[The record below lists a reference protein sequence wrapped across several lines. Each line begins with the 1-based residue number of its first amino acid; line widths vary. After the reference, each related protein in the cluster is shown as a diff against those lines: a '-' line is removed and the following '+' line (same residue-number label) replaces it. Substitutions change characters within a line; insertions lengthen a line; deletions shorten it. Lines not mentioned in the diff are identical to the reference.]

1 MEIFNEFLN
10 GLTIAAVF
18 IVMIVGL
25 VGLVIPIF
33 PGGIIIWLAS
43 LGYGVIVGF
52 DTLGIIIFILITI
65 FMIFSAVGDNIL
77 MGKAAH
83 DKGASWSAII
93 LGLGAGVLGTL
104 FFPPFGGIIGAPLVL
119 FSVEFARLH
128 DAKLAGRITRGLI
141 IGWGW
146 AFVLRFGLGVGMI
159 VLWGIW
165 VWQNGS

>member
-1 MEIFNEFLN
+1 MFNDFLN
-10 GLTIAAVF
+10 GLPLAAML

-33 PGGIIIWLAS
+33 PGGIIIWLVNLA
-43 LGYGVIVGF
+43 YGLIYGF
-52 DTLGIIIFILITI
+52 DNLGIFLFVIITI
-65 FMIFSAVGDNIL
+65 FMIISTVGDNIL

-83 DKGASWSAII
+83 DKGASWLAII
-93 LGLGAGVLGTL
+93 LGLGAGIVGTL
-104 FFPPFGGIIGAPLVL
+104 VFPPFGGIIGAPLVL
-119 FSVEFARLH
+119 FVVEYARLS

-146 AFVLRFGLGVGMI
+146 SFVLRFGFGVGMI

-165 VWQNGS
+165 VWSSV